1 MHTFSRVCEFEG
13 LTGFVN
19 RGIHL
24 REDQNYSVFLINK
37 QVTTYDDTVIST
49 NHITYYGENAQRRRS
64 TRNDQLVNYVND
76 YHHGVVTTPRSI
88 RVYMKLEL
96 DKCAAVT
103 KDGHLCKN
111 KCHNDFWMCGKHG
124 GTAYPKIDANQK
136 WVCVGDFCLTYYHTD
151 TDKLKFSL
159 VSMPNQH
166 PPYPIDFYDCLD
178 SSSDDEE
185 N

>member
-1 MHTFSRVCEFEG
+1 MCKLEG

-24 REDQNYSVFLINK
+24 RKDQNYSVFLINK
-37 QVTTYDDTVIST
+37 QVSTYDDTVIST
-49 NHITYYGENAQRRRS
+49 NHITYNGESSRQRRS
-64 TRNDQLVNYVND
+64 MRNDQLIHYVNE
-76 YHHGVVTTPRSI
+76 YHRGSTNSPRTI
-88 RVYMKLEL
+88 RVYMKLDF

-103 KDGHLCKN
+103 KDGRLCKN
-111 KCHNDFWMCGKHG
+111 KCHNKFWMCGKHG
-124 GTAYPKIDANQK
+124 GTAYPKIDDK
-136 WVCVGDFCLTYYHTD
+136 RMWECVGDFCLTYYHTD
-151 TDKLKFSL
+151 TDTNNLKFSL

-166 PPYPIDFYDCLD
+166 PPYPIDFYGCLD